1 MWVTIK
7 LFLAALGVLLIVGCG
22 SGGDDES
29 TEDDASVGA
38 SSELTPGDGA
48 ALVVNSTAD
57 ADERDGELTLREA
70 MALVTGQLSL
80 DDLTE
85 QEQANIEGSPGAD
98 SSDIITFDEEVFDPN
113 DPATISLGSTLPTL
127 EAGGDIIDGGGG
139 VIVGGQSSFDCFL
152 VLSTGNV
159 IAGLQILGCQTAVIL
174 GPASANNTIG
184 SYDGRQPNVLSGN
197 YVGVEIRGRANAIQ
211 GNLIGTDA
219 SGTQADPNT
228 AEGIWIAP
236 GATDNLIGGGAA
248 GARNV
253 ISGNALFGISIDGAG
268 TTGNLVIGNYIGVD
282 ITGQVS
288 LGNKYGITIQSGAQD
303 NVVGG
308 KGAEEANVIASN
320 NTGVLIRGAETTGNT
335 VSGNYIA
342 IYPWGG
348 DWLENVRALW
358 VIDGAEGNAVEENDR
373 KVLPPP
379 EGD

>member
-22 SGGDDES
+22 SGGDDSS
-29 TEDDASVGA
+29 TEDDVSVGA

-85 QEQANIEGSPGAD
+85 EEQANIEGSPGAD

-113 DPATISLGSTLPTL
+113 DPATISLGSSLPTL

-139 VIVGGQSSFDCFL
+139 VIIGGQPSFDCFL
-152 VLSTGNV
+152 VLSAGNV
-159 IAGLQILGCQTAVIL
+159 IAGLRILGCRTAVIL
-174 GPASANNTIG
+174 GAASANNTVG

-197 YVGVEIRGRANAIQ
+197 YVGLEIRGSANAVQ

-228 AEGIWIAP
+228 AEGIWVAP
-236 GATDNLIGGGAA
+236 GATDNLIGGGDP

-288 LGNKYGITIQSGAQD
+288 LGNKYGITIQSGARD

-342 IYPWGG
+342 IYPWDG
-348 DWLENVRALW
+348 DWLENVRTIW
-358 VIDGAEGNAVEENDR
+358 ITDGAEGNAVEENDR

-379 EGD
+379 EED